1 MTPIEQLAHDLRFV
15 RARQEHRA
23 GKFRLYNDLPADVR
37 NAIGARVFVVRV
49 FAHDGFVEVH
59 GWSPDFDPVAPGD
72 VLPHYRWMYD
82 TDTLDVSCVKESD
95 DRSEVAQL
103 AERGSHKPEAAG
115 SNPALAT
122 TTPQPSHGGS
132 HELREEDPARLDRIT
147 A

>member
-15 RARQEHRA
+15 RAQQEHRA
-23 GKFRLYNDLPADVR
+23 GKFWLYNDLPADVR

-49 FAHDGFVEVH
+49 FTHDGFVEVH

-82 TDTLDVSCVKESD
+82 TDTLDVSCVKESAPD
-95 DRSEVAQL
+95 AKECV
-103 AERGSHKPEAAG
+103 
-115 SNPALAT
+115 
-122 TTPQPSHGGS
+122 
-132 HELREEDPARLDRIT
+132 HELREEDPARLDRIP